1 MLGDD
6 AGAAPPIK
14 GVCRSASIALR
25 KANLA
30 KETGD
35 EDEELAQLRSFNR
48 TVVNVLRLHPMYAR
62 KKQDEEVAG
71 LDAKLPEVHRRMEAL
86 GGKFAPPAEN
96 IAEAAASV
104 AAARLVAGGGKVS
117 LLERRRLSR
126 ASSRA
131 GSRAGSRAPSAA
143 PSRDTSP
150 DRARSANPAAAGTGT
165 HTPHY
170 VVTDLSRRLAA
181 MEQSDKARVAREAE
195 TEARMAELARRAD
208 DAEAAARRADARAE
222 TAETLVWELQ
232 EALQALSPALE
243 GSSETEKNATAW
255 ISRADR
261 LEALIREVDERAARR
276 AEDFARKPSSPTA
289 GRLADLEAQVLP
301 TRVAEL
307 EQRVAELA
315 EVSAVGTSKARAG
328 KETRAEGSP
337 QGASD
342 AARSPG
348 EPFSAEVRDLR
359 ERVARLEHVDVG
371 SAEWAHAA
379 EAKAAAAIAR
389 VDALEKAVDAAANA
403 SASRPPPEEASDA
416 DTRAAVASLQV
427 RVRRAEAAAAEAMEL
442 AATTSPGTA
451 RAKSAVPELRN
462 RVTDMEVGVEAAS
475 ARVSQVETRVNRLSS
490 AAHEHE
496 GLEARLAAKLAAAA
510 RDAAREATA
519 SSAHLPKPSDR
530 APITSDRVDS
540 GVHLED
546 TVESLRQARAVDQA
560 RVAELEGSV
569 ASAVSAMETLR
580 DVVAEVEA
588 RHRESAAK
596 QADAVGEVVAAMGG
610 AVSAL
615 PKLDRRMQALEDAR
629 AEHAEALAT
638 AAARVAALEAD
649 TETAARL
656 SSKLAERARA
666 AKADLGELKETVRR
680 SVSADAVKTLVAAVS
695 GKVSRLA
702 QETAD
707 TVDAM
712 KREQKR
718 AEKASRDARPAT
730 GRAAEVEKETRETR
744 ETRALAE
751 KAASMAEHASES
763 AESASAAA
771 KKARALAETAA
782 AAPAR
787 FAGELADTVES
798 LREARAMDTAAAA
811 ELERRVRE
819 LETARGVERA
829 AAPAS
834 PTLESLERASK
845 SRRRKDPVGT
855 AGTSSSPSSSG
866 AASPKSEEAPGA
878 NGTRVETETP
888 RPDLEPRVE
897 ALGAAVAA
905 AAEGIKALRERLEA
919 LVESRNEDWLAGN
932 LRGDSGGPSAV
943 APNAAAFGAAEA
955 AAGAAETLAE
965 AVARL
970 HARMAAVEAAAAAGT
985 ATDAKAGARAGAG
998 ESRESVKPSDASR
1011 DRSGEG
1017 AGGDTAGNGGS
1028 GAPGGDPAKA
1038 SEDSTLPA
1046 IAPDASSSSAG
1057 GAAGESAEPSD
1068 ADLMH
1073 RARLAA
1079 SIARRAVR
1087 DEAARLGITLGGG
1100 DASDADAD
1108 GLAPEDVSAELSW
1121 RADEANAADRELA
1134 AELATVC
1141 ALVEKEEARRETLR
1155 VALVSAGD
1163 ASSGET
1169 ESGEADDAVA
1179 VAARREWAT
1188 CMEAQ
1193 LRRLRAAAREAE
1205 ARNAAAA
1212 EELAQRPG
1220 GLGSRSGAMRAAR
1233 AAAERREAAIADR
1246 LARVARR
1253 VDAAFGPEMDAV
1265 ESFDKENAFSR
1276 GRRPAP
1282 WGAGPGLKGTSIG
1295 SKGPSTRHSGSRVDV
1310 ALSALERRVDALA
1323 RAAASGAPMP
1333 GAFASGDPST
1343 RQAPR
1348 DAVPEGGAL
1357 EIKSLRQMLRRAQTE
1372 LGALSG
1378 RVEAVEAKVREAGR
1392 LERDLR
1398 TARLTEK
1405 RADALSSLSSN
1416 VAADAARASERAAA
1430 AARDAAALRAQYAEV
1445 ADSVASQRDS
1455 LRNVGL
1461 KVDGLAR
1468 DVDVS
1473 AKSAEAAA
1481 DRARGQARSAN
1492 ASAKSAEARTV
1503 ALAGALGRVAR
1514 HVGLRGVGD
1523 ALRTGVLWEDLGAEG
1538 SREARE
1544 REDAEDRFEIT
1555 AFAKEGA

>member
-86 GGKFAPPAEN
+86 GGKIAPPAEN

-126 ASSRA
+126 ASSRT
-131 GSRAGSRAPSAA
+131 GSRAPSAA

-150 DRARSANPAAAGTGT
+150 DRTRSANPAAAGTGT

-315 EVSAVGTSKARAG
+315 EVSAVDTSKARAG

-389 VDALEKAVDAAANA
+389 VDALEKAVDAAAKA

-475 ARVSQVETRVNRLSS
+475 ARVSEVETRVNRLSS

-540 GVHLED
+540 GGHLED

-730 GRAAEVEKETRETR
+730 GRAAEAEKETR

-751 KAASMAEHASES
+751 KAASMAERASES

-834 PTLESLERASK
+834 PTLESLERARK

-855 AGTSSSPSSSG
+855 AGMSSSPSSSG

-878 NGTRVETETP
+878 NGARAETETP

-985 ATDAKAGARAGAG
+985 ATDAKAGAGAGAG
-998 ESRESVKPSDASR
+998 ESRESVNPSDASR
-1011 DRSGEG
+1011 DRSGES

-1057 GAAGESAEPSD
+1057 AAAGESAEPSD
-1068 ADLMH
+1068 ADLVH

-1100 DASDADAD
+1100 DASDADVD
-1108 GLAPEDVSAELSW
+1108 GLAPEDVSAELSR

-1193 LRRLRAAAREAE
+1193 LRRLRAAARDAE

-1295 SKGPSTRHSGSRVDV
+1295 SKGPSTRHTGSRVDV

-1455 LRNVGL
+1455 LRNMGL